1 MEAKLR
7 ELVEIVHSLGKSH
20 TLPSGVVGSSNSQN
34 IQLDMYKKAA
44 EIVGTSGDKAKLES
58 AINAFRGTIMVAEAT
73 NTIGSKDL
81 EEVMSKL
88 DEIESEL

>member
-7 ELVEIVHSLGKSH
+7 DLVETVHGLGKSH

-34 IQLDMYKKAA
+34 ILLDMYKKAA
-44 EIVGTSGDKAKLES
+44 EIVAVSGDKTKLAQ
-58 AINAFRGTIMVAEAT
+58 AINDFRGTIMVAEAT

-88 DEIESEL
+88 DDIESEL

>member
-7 ELVEIVHSLGKSH
+7 ELVETVHGLGRSNS
-20 TLPSGVVGSSNSQN
+20 LPSGVSGTSNRQN

-44 EIVGTSGDKAKLES
+44 EIVAVSRDKARLAQ
-58 AINAFRGTIMVAEAT
+58 AINDFRGTVMVAEAT

-81 EEVMSKL
+81 EAVMSKL